1 MFTKNVMMDE
11 DMLAHVSNYIV
22 EWARGFAFPLES
34 REFINAAADRV
45 NEIAAQR
52 GWADADVR
60 VETFSGRKFGVFEY
74 YSSYIN
80 MRQAAIYTRNDR
92 FGDPEQANRTPLS
105 NALKLLN
112 AKMNI
117 LERLVNVKH
126 IRAAE
131 RVGEE
136 DEPLTLVEQ
145 KRVIQEAI
153 ASFGA
158 DVLKPETARVLI
170 GLVNPIMFTAVINCA
185 RYSGQYYN
193 CGDLI
198 IPNADSIFA
207 ELSTLCDEIAG

>member
-1 MFTKNVMMDE
+1 MFSKYIMMDE

-34 REFINAAADRV
+34 REFINAAANRV
-45 NEIAAQR
+45 NEIAVQR

-60 VETFSGRKFGVFEY
+60 VETFAGRKFGVFEY
-74 YSSYIN
+74 YSNYLN
-80 MRQAAIYTRNDR
+80 MRQAAIYTKDDR
-92 FGDPEQANRTPLS
+92 FGDPEQANRTPLC
-105 NALKLLN
+105 NALKLLS
-112 AKMNI
+112 AKMSI
-117 LERLVNVKH
+117 LERMINLRH

-136 DEPLTLVEQ
+136 DEPITLVEQ

-158 DVLKPETARVLI
+158 DVLKMETARVLM

-185 RYSGQYYN
+185 RWSGQYYN
-193 CGDLI
+193 CGELI
-198 IPNADSIFA
+198 IPNAGSIFA
-207 ELSTLCDEIAG
+207 ELNKLCHEITD